1 MQLWHVLH
9 AACWKYRT
17 QKWHKKSPSM
27 DHCTTLSGY
36 IFAVKPYI
44 DNRKKN
50 LLNSNISSTRP
61 HNMANFGSV
70 AAEIGSV
77 VRGTP
82 ANFHGFCVLALLL
95 QRRRSPEAN
104 QTSHDV
110 SWAGTLY
117 IHFRGLLPQGSHHI
131 RVSTFFVFASACIGV
146 EIQESYKDTTSYE
159 NRLMR
164 PARMQNWR

>member
-1 MQLWHVLH
+1 
-9 AACWKYRT
+9 
-17 QKWHKKSPSM
+17 M

-117 IHFRGLLPQGSHHI
+117 IHFRSLLPLTEFCPVQNSLYVQVLCFFLLAALLHSNPAAGMSQTVRRGTRNGITELSHIWLGGHHI
-131 RVSTFFVFASACIGV
+131 GHWLTF
-146 EIQESYKDTTSYE
+146 
-159 NRLMR
+159 
-164 PARMQNWR
+164 